1 MRQRGSSAI
10 EQLRRRGRLF
20 ARDLRLG
27 HIGAG
32 RRWPPYLR
40 SAAITL
46 ILALAT
52 ALVVAQNFLPNRIN
66 LRAGDVS
73 SQDVVSQR
81 SLRYESQTKRE
92 EARAAAATQVPD
104 QFDGSVS
111 TQQRQ
116 AFDSLAAKVADLGR
130 SSSSGADPPAHLSL
144 L

>member
-10 EQLRRRGRLF
+10 ERLRRRGRLF
-20 ARDLRLG
+20 ARHLRLG

-32 RRWPPYLR
+32 RRWPPYIR

-52 ALVVAQNFLPNRIN
+52 ALVVAQNFLPGRLN

-81 SLRYESQTKRE
+81 SVRYESQTRRE
-92 EARAAAATQVPD
+92 EARVAAAAQVPD

-116 AFDSLAAKVADLGR
+116 AIDSLATKVADLRR
-130 SSSSGADPPAHLSL
+130 SSSS
-144 L
+144 

>member
-1 MRQRGSSAI
+1 MRQRSSSAI

-20 ARDLRLG
+20 ARDLRLA

-32 RRWPPYLR
+32 SRWPPYLR
-40 SAAITL
+40 PAAITL

-52 ALVVAQNFLPNRIN
+52 ALVVAQNFLPNRLN
-66 LRAGDVS
+66 LRAGEVS

-81 SLRYESQTKRE
+81 SVRYESQTRRD

-111 TQQRQ
+111 
-116 AFDSLAAKVADLGR
+116 KIGR
-130 SSSSGADPPAHLSL
+130 ASCRERVERT
-144 L
+144 